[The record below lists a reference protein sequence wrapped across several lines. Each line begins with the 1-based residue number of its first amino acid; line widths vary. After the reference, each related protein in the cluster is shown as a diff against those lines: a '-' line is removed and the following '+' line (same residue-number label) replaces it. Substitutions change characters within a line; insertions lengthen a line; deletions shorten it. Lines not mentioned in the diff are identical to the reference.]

1 MQSLIVLH
9 HNAGPARKGC
19 IQTHR
24 VLYNA
29 IVLHP
34 VCTLAL
40 PTYNALYNA
49 GSAGLQQQD
58 RANQDVRGV
67 AFALDTITLLPNWP
81 EIAKISF
88 ISFFL

>member
-1 MQSLIVLH
+1 MQGL
-9 HNAGPARKGC
+9 PAMVANRHTVC
-19 IQTHR
+19 STMQ
-24 VLYNA
+24 LFYD
-29 IVLHP
+29 P
-34 VCTLAL
+34 VCALAL

-88 ISFFL
+88 IFKK

>member
-9 HNAGPARKGC
+9 HNAGPARNGC

-34 VCTLAL
+34 VCALAL
-40 PTYNALYNA
+40 PTYNALISI
-49 GSAGLQQQD
+49 GIEQLTIFQEQ
-58 RANQDVRGV
+58 VRK
-67 AFALDTITLLPNWP
+67 
-81 EIAKISF
+81 EIASIVSYL
-88 ISFFL
+88 SLNR